1 MAKRSDGGVWVVPLK
16 CENEMKI
23 QVPWNPPE
31 KASMAEEPFNN
42 HMDKI
47 ILTIAVIFSP
57 PVNPVLA

>member
-1 MAKRSDGGVWVVPLK
+1 MVPLK